1 MIRDTSN
8 QDVLL
13 AKVAGRRPTRRWLYI
28 GGISLALFLV
38 LALGARRWM
47 QSEHS
52 VDGARV
58 RIAEVKR
65 GTLVRDISADGRVV
79 AANNPTLYAVAAGI
93 VQFKVQAGDTV
104 KRGQPLAE
112 ITSPELVSQLA
123 QEKAGLAGLEAEV
136 GRADLDVQQGRANAQ
151 KLVDQAEIDRRTA
164 LRELQGFRRAFEV
177 GAVPEIDVL
186 RAEDN
191 LKKADVALAHARK
204 DRGLQQRGLGFDL
217 STKKLG
223 LDRQR
228 EIVRELQ
235 RQVDELTVRSP
246 VDGQVGQLLT
256 PQRASVAANA
266 AVLSVVDLTAFELE
280 IKVPDSFARDLATGM
295 PAEIGA
301 GGAKQ
306 FTGRV
311 RSVSPE
317 VVNGEV
323 ASRIELVGEKPAGLR
338 QNQRLTARIL
348 LDEKPNVLM
357 VERGP
362 FLEAGGGHFAY
373 VVDGGVAE
381 RRPVRTGAASLDA
394 VEILSGAEV
403 GDRIVVSGADDF
415 GDADRIRIAGE

>member
-246 VDGQVGQLLT
+246 VDGQVGQLLAQ
-256 PQRASVAANA
+256 QRASVAANA

-280 IKVPDSFARDLATGM
+280 IKVPDSFARDLAIGM
-295 PAEIGA
+295 PADITAGA
-301 GGAKQ
+301 THYEGK
-306 FTGRV
+306 V

-323 ASRIELVGEKPAGLR
+323 ASRIEFVGDRPAGLR

-348 LDEKPNVLM
+348 LDEKQDVLM

-362 FLEAGGGHFAY
+362 FLEAGGGHSAY
-373 VVDGGVAE
+373 VVEDGVAE
-381 RRPVRTGAASLDA
+381 RRPIRTGAASLEA
-394 VEILSGAEV
+394 VEILSGAEA
-403 GDRIVVSGADDF
+403 GDEIVVSGADAF
-415 GDADRIRIAGE
+415 GDAERIRLSGN